1 MNAVLKKADDG
12 STDKGSVLDQ
22 FLKDHR
28 LFLAPDPEIMASHAI
43 SPRDAREDAAIAA
56 GQDPHKMNHLRGVLH
71 AALDESFTMV
81 EQMGTAP
88 GAKWGDLVTGIY
100 TAMGDL
106 AFIGPRGIIAFASV
120 CHYPIKFIKKYWTN
134 DPTVGVR
141 DGDGFIH
148 NDARYGGIHNTDQS
162 MIMPVFYQGE
172 LVCWVSSTVHEGENG
187 ACEPGGMPAAA
198 ESKFDEGLKMP
209 PFKLVENNE
218 IRRDLLTFLQNSV
231 RDPKLQFEDTK
242 VKLHAVMRLKERVL
256 AAIEA
261 QGLDLFVATLRQN
274 LEDVEAE
281 VRRRILELPDGTTR
295 IAAFP
300 DSTLREQALMKVN
313 IAVTVKGERMTID
326 LRGSSPQFTNRAIN
340 TSAASFKSAL
350 VSAFL
355 LNVWPD
361 LPHSMAAFSPIDV
374 LTDPNSL
381 VDAGFDTP
389 QAMSL
394 ISLFKAA
401 AVSVPLS
408 KLRYSLPKRY
418 TAVMAQ
424 QYDQPATFIYG
435 GLTQHYEVVGNFCAD
450 INGNGQGARSFRDGE
465 PALSPIFSYMCD
477 TGEQE
482 LMEEELPIV
491 RLGAQRFTKDR
502 LGFGKFRGGAGYE
515 QIVSVKG
522 SMMWGFMV
530 GATGGRFSCVGGLF
544 GGYGAPAYVLGKIKG
559 ANVFQLMKEQPELV
573 EFDMIKLLNE
583 QKFPGATYS
592 TSEPAM
598 TFELAQEGEVY
609 MICQG
614 TGGGYGDVLE
624 RDPEL
629 VMQDLADDLISAE
642 TAQDLYKVVYN
653 PDNLVVDAE
662 ATQAARAA
670 ERQARLAR
678 SEPFDDFVA
687 RWVSD
692 EPPAS
697 LPYYGTWKDP
707 NVVFAGAGPFR
718 QKMDA
723 KALQGVF
730 MFDPKDLRIAQ
741 LEAQLQALRTS
752 AQQG

>member
-1 MNAVLKKADDG
+1 MNAVLNNNDQ
-12 STDKGSVLDQ
+12 GSVLDQ
-22 FLKDHR
+22 FLKDNQ
-28 LFLAPDPEIMASHAI
+28 LFLAPDPEIMSSHAI
-43 SPRDAREDAAIAA
+43 GPRDAREEAAISA

-100 TAMGDL
+100 TATGDL
-106 AFIGPRGIIAFASV
+106 SFIGPKGIIAFASV
-120 CHYPIKFIKKYWTN
+120 CHYPIKFIRKYWTD

-162 MIMPVFYQGE
+162 LIMPVFYKGE

-209 PFKLVENNE
+209 PFKIVENNE
-218 IRRDLLTFLQNSV
+218 VRRDLLTFLQNSV
-231 RDPKLQFEDTK
+231 RDPKLQHEDTK
-242 VKLHAVMRLKERVL
+242 VKLHAVIRLKERVL
-256 AAIEA
+256 HAIET

-281 VRRRILELPDGTTR
+281 VRRRITELPDGTSR
-295 IAAFP
+295 IAVFP

-313 IAVTVKGERMTID
+313 IAVTVKGDRMVID

-340 TSAASFKSAL
+340 TTAASFKSAL
-350 VSAFL
+350 ISAFL

-361 LPHSMAAFSPIDV
+361 LPHSMAAFSPIEV
-374 LTDPNSL
+374 VTDPNSL
-381 VDAGFDTP
+381 VDASFETP

-401 AVSVPLS
+401 AVAVPLN
-408 KLRYSLPKRY
+408 KLRYSLPRRY
-418 TAVMAQ
+418 TAVVAL

-435 GLTQHYEVVGNFCAD
+435 GLTQHMEVVGNFCAD
-450 INGNGQGARSFRDGE
+450 INGKGQGGRSFRDGE

-491 RLGAQRFTKDR
+491 RLGAHRFTKDR
-502 LGFGKFRGGAGYE
+502 MGFGKFRGGPGYE

-530 GATGGRFSCVGGLF
+530 GCTGGRFSCVSGLF
-544 GGYGAPAYVLGKIKG
+544 GGYGAPAYVLAKIKG
-559 ANVFQLMKEQPELV
+559 ANVFELMKNQPELV
-573 EFDMIKLLNE
+573 DFDMIKLLNE
-583 QKFPGATYS
+583 QKIPGATYS

-598 TFELAQEGEVY
+598 TFELAQEGDLY

-629 VMQDLADDLISAE
+629 IMQDLADDLISDE
-642 TAQDLYKVVYN
+642 TARDLYKVVYN
-653 PDNLVVDAE
+653 PANRVVDTA

-670 ERQARLAR
+670 ERKARLTR
-678 SEPFDDFVA
+678 SEPFDSFVA
-687 RWVSD
+687 RWVTD

-707 NVVFAGAGPFR
+707 NVAFAGAGPTR

-723 KALQGVF
+723 RAMQGLF
-730 MFDPKDLRIAQ
+730 MPNPKDMRIAQ
-741 LEAQLQALRTS
+741 LEAQVKALQNQA
-752 AQQG
+752 